1 MVWFQFLY
9 KCVLFTISYGWLL
22 SKYLA
27 NHGITSRKIINE
39 VIVPEWCC
47 ASIYHRRRCYLIFQ
61 QRVQFKATPASNWK
75 LCFINLVANKYHVIH
90 LYGQLCYIN
99 PKMKY
104 HMNCTV
110 MKRIFSSRW
119 YCWIT
124 ILNIHN
130 FGKLRVK
137 RMKTFTSI
145 DQNLWRG
152 QTWIIQAMIRD
163 VQRIKVIAT
172 A

>member
-1 MVWFQFLY
+1 MVWFWFLY

-75 LCFINLVANKYHVIH
+75 LCFINLVANKYCMIH
-90 LYGQLCYIN
+90 LVNRKIEYI
-99 PKMKY
+99 
-104 HMNCTV
+104 MNCTV
-110 MKRIFSSRW
+110 MMRIFQVGGNVESRFWISITLENCGLNGWKLLHLQTKTFEGARRGSYKRW
-119 YCWIT
+119 YVMC
-124 ILNIHN
+124 
-130 FGKLRVK
+130 KE
-137 RMKTFTSI
+137 
-145 DQNLWRG
+145 
-152 QTWIIQAMIRD
+152 
-163 VQRIKVIAT
+163 
-172 A
+172 

>member
-1 MVWFQFLY
+1 MRTDIKGVTLLLLEERLMIAWRILVWFQFLY

-75 LCFINLVANKYHVIH
+75 LCFINLVANKYCMIH
-90 LYGQLCYIN
+90 LYGLLCNVNRKITYI
-99 PKMKY
+99 
-104 HMNCTV
+104 MNCTV
-110 MKRIFSSRW
+110 MMRIFLSGW
-119 YCWIT
+119 
-124 ILNIHN
+124 
-130 FGKLRVK
+130 
-137 RMKTFTSI
+137 
-145 DQNLWRG
+145 
-152 QTWIIQAMIRD
+152 
-163 VQRIKVIAT
+163 
-172 A
+172 

>member
-61 QRVQFKATPASNWK
+61 QRVQFKTTPASNWK
-75 LCFINLVANKYHVIH
+75 LCFINLVANKYCMIH
-90 LYGQLCYIN
+90 FVVRLIEKQNTLWIARLWWEFFQAGGNVESRFWISITLE
-99 PKMKY
+99 
-104 HMNCTV
+104 NCGLNGWKLLHLQT
-110 MKRIFSSRW
+110 KTFEGARRGSYKRW
-119 YCWIT
+119 Y
-124 ILNIHN
+124 
-130 FGKLRVK
+130 
-137 RMKTFTSI
+137 
-145 DQNLWRG
+145 
-152 QTWIIQAMIRD
+152 
-163 VQRIKVIAT
+163 VICKE
-172 A
+172 

>member
-75 LCFINLVANKYHVIH
+75 LCFINLVANKYHMIH
-90 LYGQLCYIN
+90 SVVMRTTMLCKSKNKIPYELHGYDESFFQVGGIVESRFWISITFE
-99 PKMKY
+99 
-104 HMNCTV
+104 NCGLNGWKLLHLQT
-110 MKRIFSSRW
+110 KTFEGARRGSYKRW
-119 YCWIT
+119 YVMC
-124 ILNIHN
+124 
-130 FGKLRVK
+130 KE
-137 RMKTFTSI
+137 
-145 DQNLWRG
+145 
-152 QTWIIQAMIRD
+152 
-163 VQRIKVIAT
+163 
-172 A
+172 

>member
-1 MVWFQFLY
+1 MRTDIKGVTLLLLEERLMIVWRILVWFQFLY

-75 LCFINLVANKYHVIH
+75 LCFINLVANKYHMIH
-90 LYGQLCYIN
+90 LVVRLYGQLCYVN
-99 PKMKY
+99 PKIKY
-104 HMNCTV
+104 HMNCTIMMRV
-110 MKRIFSSRW
+110 FFKSVVL
-119 YCWIT
+119 
-124 ILNIHN
+124 LNHD
-130 FGKLRVK
+130 
-137 RMKTFTSI
+137 SEYP
-145 DQNLWRG
+145 
-152 QTWIIQAMIRD
+152 
-163 VQRIKVIAT
+163 
-172 A
+172 

>member
-1 MVWFQFLY
+1 MRTDIKGVTLLLLEERLMIVWRILVWFQFLY

-75 LCFINLVANKYHVIH
+75 LCFINLVANKYHMIH
-90 LYGQLCYIN
+90 LVVRLYGQLCYVN
-99 PKMKY
+99 PKIKY

-110 MKRIFSSRW
+110 MMRVFFKSVVL
-119 YCWIT
+119 
-124 ILNIHN
+124 LNHD
-130 FGKLRVK
+130 
-137 RMKTFTSI
+137 SEYP
-145 DQNLWRG
+145 
-152 QTWIIQAMIRD
+152 
-163 VQRIKVIAT
+163 
-172 A
+172 

>member
-75 LCFINLVANKYHVIH
+75 LCFINLVANKYHMIH
-90 LYGQLCYIN
+90 L
-99 PKMKY
+99 
-104 HMNCTV
+104 V
-110 MKRIFSSRW
+110 VRF
-119 YCWIT
+119 
-124 ILNIHN
+124 
-130 FGKLRVK
+130 
-137 RMKTFTSI
+137 
-145 DQNLWRG
+145 
-152 QTWIIQAMIRD
+152 WIIRKTMLFRSKNKIPYELHGYDENFFKRVVMLNHD
-163 VQRIKVIAT
+163 SEYP
-172 A
+172 